1 MGNDLGQYVTIQD
14 GGSYTHM
21 AEGTAQQ
28 YGRVGSC
35 HIRLTLTIYLVR
47 VFLCLYL

>member
-35 HIRLTLTIYLVR
+35 HILFKGLSGN
-47 VFLCLYL
+47 